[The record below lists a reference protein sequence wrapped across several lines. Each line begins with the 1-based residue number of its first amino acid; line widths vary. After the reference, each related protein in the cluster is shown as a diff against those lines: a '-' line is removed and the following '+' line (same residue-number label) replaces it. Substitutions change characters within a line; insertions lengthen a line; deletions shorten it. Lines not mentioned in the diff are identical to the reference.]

1 LLETYRS
8 YISSEPFSAAKIYL
22 QIKFCPL
29 GSEYSRESFLRTPV
43 KELSFILS
51 SWHDEQKQRANTQSI
66 TTAKLAQ
73 LVLQVA
79 HSMGGSKE
87 VVTTKVSDFLPFE
100 FDKEAS
106 EQESRTKQVL
116 SKIIKSGRI
125 PAHVVAALS
134 PLISPG

>member
-1 LLETYRS
+1 MSTDAFDCS
-8 YISSEPFSAAKIYL
+8 KVYL
-22 QIKFCPL
+22 QLKFSPL
-29 GSEYSRESFLRTPV
+29 GSEFSRESFVRTPI
-43 KELSFILS
+43 KQIAFILNA
-51 SWHDEQKQRANTQSI
+51 WHEEQKSRANTASI

-87 VVTTKVSDFLPFE
+87 VVKTRIADFLPFE
-100 FDKEAS
+100 FDKASS
-106 EQESRTKQVL
+106 EQESITKEVL

-134 PLISPG
+134 PLITPG